1 MQIDTG
7 VGPVGDVGVTN
18 NWIDYKAT
26 IDRVPE
32 PLSPLAAG
40 QTVVVFHGMA
50 KPVPTPLTGPTRP
63 H

>member
-1 MQIDTG
+1 
-7 VGPVGDVGVTN
+7 VTN

-32 PLSPLAAG
+32 LLSPLEAD

-50 KPVPTPLTGPTRP
+50 KPVPRPLTGPTRP